1 MRKLFLVGAKLLGI
15 FFIFWAIIPFIK
27 VIHVLFSMGRVQ
39 PQSLLFKDFI
49 SLLLILALGA
59 FLVFSTNKIA
69 NFLKI
74 PD

>member
-1 MRKLFLVGAKLLGI
+1 MRKLFLVGVRLLGI
-15 FFIFWAIIPFIK
+15 AIFFWAIIPFSK
-27 VIHVLFSMGRVQ
+27 VLHVLFSMGRVQ

-49 SLLLILALGA
+49 LLLLILALGV

-69 NFLKI
+69 NFLRI